1 MAFPGIL
8 HSSFFILH
16 SAFCIRPT
24 PLPCFLL
31 LPNGLSWQDVRDGH
45 HPQQI
50 RQSQERLGSPWRAAM
65 PVQELRRRLG
75 TFTIIRKQIMS
86 LLQMSFLKQPKRAVS
101 LLGGLVLL
109 AQADL
114 VTANPVAFTVDS
126 TNSVVALSGKVII
139 SGVSLPLTEQSAG
152 SLTTHYGGSVLLDL
166 TPPTIQFVG
175 GSDILAQTNGSWKPL
190 AGGAAGT
197 APADYGAKLTI
208 PTPLGNVTAWTA
220 VRNITLDITSLALT
234 LTNSGFD
241 ASRLNVFF
249 LTNNSPAPV
258 LDYQVIGNFVVPS
271 SSGASPLH
279 GSLTNSQA
287 LAYLTNTAG
296 LLKLVIPVNTT
307 NTTSL
312 SGYDT
317 TMVLKG
323 QLVATA
329 PASAWPLAVN
339 IGVAAGQVTL
349 SWSSVTGQVF
359 TVLGSSDLHNWTTNS
374 GATAVNS
381 NTTTWT
387 ASQSGNTRFY
397 RVRLQ

>member
-1 MAFPGIL
+1 
-8 HSSFFILH
+8 
-16 SAFCIRPT
+16 
-24 PLPCFLL
+24 
-31 LPNGLSWQDVRDGH
+31 
-45 HPQQI
+45 
-50 RQSQERLGSPWRAAM
+50 
-65 PVQELRRRLG
+65 
-75 TFTIIRKQIMS
+75 MS
-86 LLQMSFLKQPKRAVS
+86 LLQMSFLKQSKRAVG
-101 LLGGLVLL
+101 LLGGVVWL

-114 VTANPVAFTVDS
+114 VAASPVAFTVNS
-126 TNSVVALSGKVII
+126 TNSVITLSGKVII
-139 SGVSLPLTEQSAG
+139 SGVSVPLTEQSAG

-175 GSDILAQTNGSWKPL
+175 GSDIVAQTNGSWQPL
-190 AGGAAGT
+190 AGGAAGN
-197 APADYGAKLTI
+197 APADYGGKLAYASI
-208 PTPLGNVTAWTA
+208 FGNLTAWAA
-220 VRNITLDITSLALT
+220 VRNIRLDISSLALT

-241 ASRLNVFF
+241 AARLNIVF
-249 LTNNSPAPV
+249 LTNNPPAPV
-258 LDYQVIGNFVVPS
+258 LDYQVIGTGLFAGQS

-296 LLKLVIPVNTT
+296 LLKLVIPVNAT

-312 SGYDT
+312 SGNAAI
-317 TMVLKG
+317 MVLKG

-329 PASAWPLAVN
+329 PASAWPLVVN
-339 IGVAAGQVTL
+339 IGVTNAQVTL

-359 TVLGSSDLHNWTTNS
+359 TVLGSPDLHNWTTNS
-374 GATAVNS
+374 GATVVNS

>member
-1 MAFPGIL
+1 
-8 HSSFFILH
+8 
-16 SAFCIRPT
+16 
-24 PLPCFLL
+24 
-31 LPNGLSWQDVRDGH
+31 
-45 HPQQI
+45 
-50 RQSQERLGSPWRAAM
+50 
-65 PVQELRRRLG
+65 
-75 TFTIIRKQIMS
+75 
-86 LLQMSFLKQPKRAVS
+86 MSFLKQSKRAVG
-101 LLGGLVLL
+101 LLGGVVWL

-114 VTANPVAFTVDS
+114 VAASPVAFTVNS
-126 TNSVVALSGKVII
+126 TNSVITLSGKVII
-139 SGVSLPLTEQSAG
+139 SGVSVPLTEQSAG

-175 GSDILAQTNGSWKPL
+175 GSDIVAQTNGSWQPL
-190 AGGAAGT
+190 AGGAAGR
-197 APADYGAKLTI
+197 APADYGGKLTI
-208 PTPLGNVTAWTA
+208 PVLFLPDAIAWTA
-220 VRNITLDITSLALT
+220 VRNIMLDITSLALT

-258 LDYQVIGNFVVPS
+258 LDYQVIGNLLVPS

-296 LLKLVIPVNTT
+296 LLKLVIPVNAT

-312 SGYDT
+312 SGNAAI
-317 TMVLKG
+317 MVLKG

-329 PASAWPLAVN
+329 PASAWPLVVN
-339 IGVAAGQVTL
+339 IGVTNAQVTL

-359 TVLGSSDLHNWTTNS
+359 TVLGSPDLHNWTTNS
-374 GATAVNS
+374 GATVVNS